1 MGVNEIPSLFRLTE
15 MNIGIGITTTPNRE
29 AIFKESLKYLKK
41 YTKVANLYIHNDTS
55 YRGVAYSKNMCFYN
69 LRFNTYNFVFDDDC
83 FPISSDWLEYMIDCF
98 DYTGENHF
106 LFLNDKMH
114 QPIESNKHV
123 GIKTYKECGGVFLA
137 YTSKALNEIGYMDS
151 EYSGWGFEHAGW
163 SNRIH
168 KAGLNSAPYLMPEKL
183 TTMLRALDYEGN
195 IESSVSD
202 IAKRKG
208 FENNIKVFQ
217 RELNEQPTYKKF
229 KR

>member
-1 MGVNEIPSLFRLTE
+1 
-15 MNIGIGITTTPNRE
+15 MN
-29 AIFKESLKYLKK
+29 YH
-41 YTKVANLYIHNDTS
+41 V
-55 YRGVAYSKNMCFYN
+55 
-69 LRFNTYNFVFDDDC
+69 VFDDDC

-202 IAKRKG
+202 IAKRIILG
-208 FENNIKVFQ
+208 CVAEGMTI
-217 RELNEQPTYKKF
+217 EQACLSAGKSMKTYEYYRRTDKIFTDKID
-229 KR
+229 RTRHLL